1 LGSPD
6 KGHETFA
13 RQIALFRS
21 KEIGVTYFTFS
32 KTKETIRTN
41 METYN
46 LDVTSQEKAGRWKF
60 INLDK
65 NLGSIKSAIITE
77 MKQNRC
83 VVLDS
88 ISELLMDHDIKET
101 VDLVMSM
108 TTQNNKTK
116 EIHFILLFSL
126 LLSIYLRCSQK

>member
-1 LGSPD
+1 
-6 KGHETFA
+6 
-13 RQIALFRS
+13 
-21 KEIGVTYFTFS
+21 
-32 KTKETIRTN
+32 

>member
-65 NLGSIKSAIITE
+65 NFGSIKSAIITE

-83 VVLDS
+83 VVLDL

-116 EIHFILLFSL
+116 
-126 LLSIYLRCSQK
+126 